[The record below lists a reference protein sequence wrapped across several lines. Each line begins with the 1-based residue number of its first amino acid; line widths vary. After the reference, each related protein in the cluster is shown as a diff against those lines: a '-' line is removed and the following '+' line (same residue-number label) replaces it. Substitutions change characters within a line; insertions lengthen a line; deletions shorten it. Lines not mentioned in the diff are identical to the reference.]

1 MTPGNKASQRDTV
14 LAGQTVCGA
23 CGCHP
28 ARSCR
33 PRSRCACT
41 PTSSATNSPKAAF
54 HDRKGVGKSS
64 RTVCHQSWAGRYST
78 AAHKRQVPCSG
89 LAAVVARL
97 AAKRRGIMGGV
108 SELIVVSGPPGAGKT
123 TAARTL
129 SQLFDPSALVPGDQ
143 FFAFIELGGIRSGMG
158 TVVSLDPRTAQR
170 RQARQPSQCRRARH
184 TSRLSC
190 GTLAVAARPLSRAT

>member
-108 SELIVVSGPPGAGKT
+108 SELIVVSGPPGAGK
-123 TAARTL
+123 R
-129 SQLFDPSALVPGDQ
+129 QRQEPSRSSSSLAPWSPETSSSPSSSWAGSGQ
-143 FFAFIELGGIRSGMG
+143 AWEQSYPWIRG
-158 TVVSLDPRTAQR
+158 R
-170 RQARQPSQCRRARH
+170 RND
-184 TSRLSC
+184 
-190 GTLAVAARPLSRAT
+190 ARPASPRSVGVLVIQAG